1 MQVSCPVCETRI
13 DYETV
18 QLTDKSIYCPSCES
32 DVSIEGLI
40 TSRLISEFNDS
51 PTRTMTIDLSNDIAI
66 EQGSFIGKFEILEIV
81 GEGGFG
87 SVYKARDHELDR
99 IVALKVPKGS
109 AASEINAELFLRE
122 AQLAAS
128 VRDSNIV
135 AVHEIG
141 RDGDTSFICSEFI
154 DGDTL
159 KAWAREN
166 QPSIIDCCNL
176 IIRVAKSLQKAHDAG
191 LIHRDLKPA
200 NILMDSDGTPYI
212 TDFGLAK
219 RIATDEIGNVLA
231 SQTGGENR
239 REIVGTPAYMSPEQA
254 IGDLTLINKKTD
266 IYSLGVILYE
276 LVVGKRPFNGSCASL
291 IQDVLYQ
298 KAVEPAKAN
307 EKVPKVLSAII
318 DRAMA
323 KNQHERFDSAFEFA
337 EDLQRFVAGEPTI
350 TSPLTLTETVLYQ
363 LSKHRLIV
371 AASIIV
377 VLAVCITA
385 VVSPLGAEDN
395 AAVPFVIPPA
405 KKIPMAKVTITTN
418 PARATIAIVP
428 IHPVYRTPILAE
440 IIQPNQQTPVV
451 VDLPAGDFIVEA
463 FIPGMKD
470 GGVHEVR
477 RTVVPAFALRGQATQ
492 FRTIVLKDIDM
503 SNIASVNGGNVDVP
517 LTTPDGVN
525 PYEHESRAITPFY
538 IQQTEVTCKQFS
550 DVMGRLP
557 SLLARSNDPIA
568 EEDYPV
574 TLFELEDALEFAER
588 IGMRLLE
595 YDEYY
600 FLVSRGCS
608 IEAIKDAVR
617 GGANCWEIKPVKSYD
632 VDLID
637 GELVSKE
644 IYGLFSNVAEATGST
659 RISDRIVAQ
668 GLQAMVSKSNIV
680 AGAPTKYFDG
690 VGAPLST
697 FHFGKFRLEDISGRG
712 LSDPSIGFRCAKS
725 RVPRFIKLNE

>member
-318 DRAMA
+318 DKAMA

-350 TSPLTLTETVLYQ
+350 TSPLSLPETVLYQ

-385 VVSPLGAEDN
+385 VVSPLGAEDT

-463 FIPGMKD
+463 YIPGMKD

-477 RTVVPAFALRGQATQ
+477 RTVVPAFALSGQATQ

-525 PYEHESRAITPFY
+525 PYEHESRDITPFY